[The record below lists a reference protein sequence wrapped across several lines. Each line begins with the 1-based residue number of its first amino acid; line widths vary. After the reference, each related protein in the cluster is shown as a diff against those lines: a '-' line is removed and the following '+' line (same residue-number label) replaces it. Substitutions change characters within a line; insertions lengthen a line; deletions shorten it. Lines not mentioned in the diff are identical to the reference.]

1 MLRLFQI
8 DYQRAGRAY
17 AKRVCVNGI
26 AFQRFHMELLLEFLY
41 SGIVDESPLIHRR
54 YIQVL
59 SIQFFYCLFK
69 SALHH
74 DFLRRERGNESPDIA
89 GAALRHLKCSR
100 GHVQKRRTALVLG
113 ECQAGQE
120 VMFLLFQHV
129 FAECDSGGD
138 HFRYAPFHQC
148 PVAHQLRVFQLVTY
162 RDLVAGTD
170 EARKILFYGVM
181 RKSCHRNGLFVAVR
195 PLGLHQSENLAHENR
210 IIRVCLVEVSHPVKQ
225 DCFRMLGLDSKILFE
240 HRGIFRLFLRHIVRY

>member
-8 DYQRAGRAY
+8 DHQRAGRAY
-17 AKRVCVNGI
+17 AKRICINGI
-26 AFQRFHMELLLEFLY
+26 AFQRLHMELFLELLY
-41 SGIVDESPLIHRR
+41 SGIVDESPLVHRGDV
-54 YIQVL
+54 QVFP
-59 SIQFFYCLFK
+59 IQFFYGLFE

-74 DFLRRERGNESPDIA
+74 DFLRRERGNEGSDIA
-89 GAALRHLKCSR
+89 GAALRHLECSR

-129 FAECDSGGD
+129 FAECNSGGD
-138 HFRYAPFHQC
+138 HFRYASFHQC
-148 PVAHQLRVFQLVTY
+148 PVAHQFRVLQLVTD

-181 RKSCHRNGLFVAVR
+181 RKSCHRNGLFVAIR

-240 HRGIFRLFLRHIVRY
+240 HRGVFRLFLRHIVRY